1 VTLMMDSASLIGNPF
16 AALGAVAGPAI
27 LTNACS
33 VLALGTGN
41 RLARV
46 VDRTRI
52 VVREMAALSSD
63 HAERPALANQLDR
76 LDVRAHMLLKA
87 LRGFYAALGLFA
99 TAALL
104 SAIGSVLG
112 MYGRQPTSLVI
123 AIAALC
129 SGAAAVASL
138 ARGCVQMV
146 GETRLAVDTL
156 REEAG
161 TRSL

>member
-1 VTLMMDSASLIGNPF
+1 MITDPSSLVSSPF

-33 VLALGTGN
+33 VLALGTSN

-52 VVREMAALSSD
+52 VFREMASLPSD
-63 HAERPALANQLDR
+63 HAERPGLAAQLDR
-76 LDVRAHMLLKA
+76 LDVRAHTLLKA

-112 MYGRQPTSLVI
+112 MYGWHMTALAI
-123 AIAALC
+123 AIAALG

-138 ARGCVQMV
+138 AGGCVRMV
-146 GETRLAVDTL
+146 GETRLAVNTL

-161 TRSL
+161 TRSR